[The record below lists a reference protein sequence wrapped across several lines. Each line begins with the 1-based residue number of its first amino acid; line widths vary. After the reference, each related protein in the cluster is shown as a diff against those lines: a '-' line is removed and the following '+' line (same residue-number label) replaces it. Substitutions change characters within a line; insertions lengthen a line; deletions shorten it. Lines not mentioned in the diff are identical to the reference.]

1 MKTRLQI
8 IIIFI
13 IGSINCGIAQN
24 IGINSTGA
32 NPDAS
37 AMLDIVSANKGVLVP
52 RLALTGPTD
61 ATSIPNPAT
70 SLFVYN
76 TGSLGGLTTGY
87 YYNSGTPAA
96 PYWIPFSKTV
106 TYQSASTSTVTVIT
120 NGVVT
125 LIPGTPITITVPPG
139 LTADIDVFAVS
150 GMAFSSGSISTD
162 VALADLMVY
171 KNGATFLGGGAWSRI
186 RLANNTG
193 GADMKTT
200 SIMCRDVGVPS
211 GTYTYDLRGNRFSGS
226 WAITVGGNCATQVN
240 CAQLK
245 IVVNYK

>member
-1 MKTRLQI
+1 MKTRLYI
-8 IIIFI
+8 ILII
-13 IGSINCGIAQN
+13 IGSFNSMFSQN
-24 IGINSTGA
+24 IGINATGA
-32 NPDAS
+32 NPDIS
-37 AMLDIVSANKGVLVP
+37 AMLDIVSSNKGVLVP
-52 RLALTGPTD
+52 RIALTGPTD

-76 TGSLGGLTTGY
+76 TSTLGGLRAGY
-87 YYNSGTPAA
+87 HYNAGTAIS
-96 PYWIPFSKTV
+96 PYWLPFSKTA
-106 TYQSASTSTVTVIT
+106 TFHSASTNTVTVIT
-120 NGVVT
+120 NGAVT
-125 LIPGTPITITVPPG
+125 LIPGTAITITVPPG
-139 LTADIDVFAVS
+139 LTADVDLFAVS
-150 GMAFSSGSISTD
+150 GMAFSSGSISSD

-200 SIMCRDVGVPS
+200 SIMCRDVNLPS

-226 WAITVGGNCATQVN
+226 WAITVGGNCASQVN

-245 IVVNYK
+245 VVVNYK